1 MYITISKQKMGENYS
16 SSVSDFVAYL
26 EKENEGKEMETIEHF
41 FNQYSDEID
50 SKEVIK
56 NIDGNIAKLKKTEP
70 KYYSMVVSPSSR
82 ELKRLQN
89 PSTDLK
95 AYTRELMKVY
105 ADNFNKQINGRPLNV
120 NDIMY
125 YAKVEHERT
134 YKGTDKAIK
143 ENAPYQAKIARLNNE
158 IRKIARGELTGSVK
172 KKQREI
178 ALLQQEVPHKIN
190 GEMITQGMAKQGSQT
205 HIHII
210 VSRKDASN
218 SISVSPGSTYKSST
232 VEMNGKTVKRG
243 FNRDEFS
250 QKAEQ
255 TFDKLFN
262 YNRNYVETYK
272 ARKLLIKN
280 PTKYFMSIMRLP
292 TSQKA
297 IALKLLSKSSIPMP
311 KMNIPTNKAQLVF
324 KVIKKL
330 KRGLDTAVNSG
341 SIDI

>member
-1 MYITISKQKMGENYS
+1 MYTTISKQKLGDNYS
-16 SSVSDFVAYL
+16 SSVADFVEYL
-26 EKENEGKEMETIEHF
+26 EKENEGKEIEEVEHF

-50 SKEVIK
+50 SKEVIQ
-56 NIDGNIAKLKKTEP
+56 NIDGNIAKLKRDDP
-70 KYYSMVVSPSSR
+70 KYYSMVVSPSPR
-82 ELKRLQN
+82 ELKHLQN

-105 ADNFNKQINGRPLNV
+105 AEHFGKEINGRPLNV
-120 NDIMY
+120 NDILY
-125 YAKVEHERT
+125 YAKIEHERV

-143 ENAPYQAKIARLNNE
+143 ENAPYQANIARLNNE
-158 IRKIARGELTGSVK
+158 IRKIERGELAGNVK
-172 KKQREI
+172 KKQQEI
-178 ALLQQEVPHKIN
+178 TRLKQEAPHKIN

-218 SISVSPGSTYKSST
+218 SISVSPGSTYKNSK
-232 VEMNGKTVKRG
+232 VEMHGKTVNRG

-255 TFDKLFN
+255 TFDKMFN

-280 PTKYFMSIMRLP
+280 PTKYFASIMGLP

-297 IALKLLSKSSIPMP
+297 VALKILGKSQVPIP
-311 KMNIPTNKAQLVF
+311 KMNIPTNKAQLVY
-324 KVIKKL
+324 KVLKKL
-330 KRGLDTAVNSG
+330 KQGLDTAINSG
-341 SIDI
+341 SIGI